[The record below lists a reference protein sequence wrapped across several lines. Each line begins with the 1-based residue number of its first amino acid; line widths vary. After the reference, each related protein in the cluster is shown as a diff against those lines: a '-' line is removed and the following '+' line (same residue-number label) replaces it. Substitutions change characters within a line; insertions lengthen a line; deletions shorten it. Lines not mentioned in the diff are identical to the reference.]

1 MQEES
6 KEEFLARHRK
16 SLGIIEESE
25 EPVAE
30 EPSSILTRLR
40 NWLYLILLLV
50 FVWLVYQMFGMMKS
64 N

>member
-6 KEEFLARHRK
+6 KEEYLARHRK
-16 SLGIIEESE
+16 SIGPVGEEANVE
-25 EPVAE
+25 VQTETNLKTK
-30 EPSSILTRLR
+30 IK

-50 FVWLVYQMFGMMKS
+50 FVWIIYQMFGMMKS